1 MCLVAGSVG
10 QFAQYVVTPVRQADS
25 ATEHVASAAA
35 HLTLLRAS
43 TWLDLLILLTIPAT
57 VYAGM
62 VAGGVRSRLA
72 TLGTGLGVLTSLGYY
87 LATDV
92 LVQIAATGGDRS
104 AATRTYGAYLQ
115 AEPVSTVFVAYLLG
129 STLGFVLLGIALLK
143 ARTVPAWAAVAVV
156 LFPFVKKRL
165 VTHHSVSLGAGNAH
179 VEQ

>member
-1 MCLVAGSVG
+1 MKSMTWGARAEAVCLVAGSVG

-72 TLGTGLGVLTSLGYY
+72 TLGTGLGVLTSLGCY

-104 AATRTYGAYLQ
+104 AARRTYGAAYLQ
-115 AEPVSTVFVAYLLG
+115 AEPLTS
-129 STLGFVLLGIALLK
+129 S
-143 ARTVPAWAAVAVV
+143 P
-156 LFPFVKKRL
+156 P
-165 VTHHSVSLGAGNAH
+165 
-179 VEQ
+179 